1 MKNHFDPSWR
11 LPYRELG
18 LTNQNSNA
26 SLQLLIENPFDKCR
40 YNNYIVSMKR
50 RLKVEIKQRR
60 PFTSSQEE
68 AFLNLQ
74 RTADALMRGFEELLK
89 PSGLTHT
96 QYNVLRILRG
106 AAPEGLP
113 CRELA
118 ERMITRDPDVT
129 RLLDRLEARGL
140 VSRTRDVA
148 DRRIIVT
155 RITAQGMRLLE
166 GLDSPVAELHR
177 RQLSHLGGDRIQKL
191 IDLLE
196 VTRKGSR

>member
-1 MKNHFDPSWR
+1 M
-11 LPYRELG
+11 
-18 LTNQNSNA
+18 
-26 SLQLLIENPFDKCR
+26 LIENPLDKCR
-40 YNNYIVSMKR
+40 YNDYIVAMKR

-60 PFTSSQEE
+60 PFSSSQEE

-74 RTADALMRGFEELLK
+74 RTADSLMRGFEELLK
-89 PSGLTHT
+89 PSGLTQT

-148 DRRIIVT
+148 DRRVIVT
-155 RITAQGMRLLE
+155 RITTQGMRLLE

-177 RQLSHLGGDRIQKL
+177 RQLAHLGGDRIQKL